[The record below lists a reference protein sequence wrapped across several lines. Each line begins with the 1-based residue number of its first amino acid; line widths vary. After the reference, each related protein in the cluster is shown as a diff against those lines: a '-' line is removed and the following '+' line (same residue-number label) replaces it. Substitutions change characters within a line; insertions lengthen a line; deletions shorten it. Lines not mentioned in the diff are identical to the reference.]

1 MLGPFGMHNLHPRP
15 SKNDFDQW
23 WCFNSARLS
32 RLSKKGFDSMVVLG
46 AWMLWK
52 QRNVIVFQGSP
63 LNMVVAVRL
72 AKEEAFLWL
81 LAGAKGIS
89 FLQAQSPTG

>member
-1 MLGPFGMHNLHPRP
+1 
-15 SKNDFDQW
+15 
-23 WCFNSARLS
+23 
-32 RLSKKGFDSMVVLG
+32 MVVLG